1 MEPSPINISPVTDPK
16 LVSIIV
22 PVYNRPV
29 MVEEA
34 VRSALA
40 QTYRPI
46 EILIVDDESNDGK
59 TPAVLAAL
67 AAKHPE
73 VRVLA
78 RKNGGPGL
86 ARETGRQAARGEFI
100 QYLDSDDLLLPH
112 KLERQVAA
120 LNANP
125 DAGIA
130 YGMTRFIDAD
140 GNERQCTW
148 KEPNQVQEKMFPSFL
163 TARWWETATPLYRRA
178 VTDAAGPWTEMRLE
192 EDWEYD
198 ARVAALGKRL
208 VFVAEFVVEHRD
220 HPEDR
225 LSRGH
230 ELDPVRLRDRARAHE
245 LIYRHARRA
254 GVGDDVPEMKRFARE
269 LFLLARQSSAAGLAK
284 ESQTLLHLAREAS
297 GTQRNRLQFRV
308 YETFARIVGWSLT
321 GKLSVLSDR
330 LRW

>member
-1 MEPSPINISPVTDPK
+1 MGDRAGERS

-73 VRVLA
+73 VRVL
-78 RKNGGPGL
+78 RRPNGGPGL
-86 ARETGRQAARGEFI
+86 ARETGRQAARGEYI
-100 QYLDSDDLLLPH
+100 QYLDSDDLLLPG
-112 KLERQVAA
+112 KLEWQVAA
-120 LNANP
+120 LEADP
-125 DAGIA
+125 ECGVA
-130 YGMTRFIDAD
+130 YGMTRFIDVA
-140 GNERQCTW
+140 GHERECTW
-148 KEPNQVQEKMFPSFL
+148 KDPNQVQERMFPSFL
-163 TARWWETATPLYRRA
+163 VARWWETATPIYRRSI
-178 VTDAAGPWTEMRLE
+178 TDAAGPWTDMRLE

-198 ARVAALGKRL
+198 ARVGALGVKL
-208 VFVAEFVVEHRD
+208 AFIPEFVVEHRD

-254 GVGDDVPEMKRFARE
+254 GVADEAPEMERFARE
-269 LFLLARQSSAAGLAK
+269 LFLLARQSGAAGLAA
-284 ESQTLLHLAREAS
+284 ESENLFHLAREAS
-297 GTQRNRLQFRV
+297 GEQRNRTQFRI
-308 YETFARIVGWSLT
+308 YEATARILGWSLT

-330 LRW
+330 MRW

>member
-1 MEPSPINISPVTDPK
+1 MGDRAGERS

-73 VRVLA
+73 VRVL
-78 RKNGGPGL
+78 RRPNGGPGL
-86 ARETGRQAARGEFI
+86 ARETGRQAARGEYI
-100 QYLDSDDLLLPH
+100 QYLDSDDLLLPG
-112 KLERQVAA
+112 KLEWQVAA
-120 LNANP
+120 LEADP
-125 DAGIA
+125 ECGVA
-130 YGMTRFIDAD
+130 YGMTRFIDVA
-140 GNERQCTW
+140 GHERECTW
-148 KEPNQVQEKMFPSFL
+148 KDPNQVQERVFPSFL
-163 TARWWETATPLYRRA
+163 VARWWETATPIYRRSI
-178 VTDAAGPWTEMRLE
+178 TDAAGPWTDMRLE

-198 ARVAALGKRL
+198 ARVGALGVKL
-208 VFVAEFVVEHRD
+208 AFIPEFVVEHRD

-254 GVGDDVPEMKRFARE
+254 GVGDEAPEMERFARE
-269 LFLLARQSSAAGLAK
+269 LFLLARQSGAAGLAA
-284 ESQTLLHLAREAS
+284 ESENLFHLAREAS
-297 GTQRNRLQFRV
+297 GEQRNRTQFRI
-308 YETFARIVGWSLT
+308 YEATARILGWSLT

-330 LRW
+330 MRW

>member
-1 MEPSPINISPVTDPK
+1 MGDRAGERS

-29 MVEEA
+29 MIEEA

-67 AAKHPE
+67 AAEHPE
-73 VRVLA
+73 VRVL
-78 RKNGGPGL
+78 RRPNGGPGL
-86 ARETGRQAARGEFI
+86 ARETGRQAARGEYI
-100 QYLDSDDLLLPH
+100 QYLDSDDLLLPG
-112 KLERQVAA
+112 KLEWQVAA
-120 LNANP
+120 LEADP
-125 DAGIA
+125 ECGVA
-130 YGMTRFIDAD
+130 YGMTRFIDVA
-140 GNERQCTW
+140 GHERECTW
-148 KEPNQVQEKMFPSFL
+148 KDPNQVQERIFPSFL
-163 TARWWETATPLYRRA
+163 VARWWETATPIYRRSI
-178 VTDAAGPWTEMRLE
+178 TDAAGPWTDMRLE

-198 ARVAALGKRL
+198 ARVGALGVKL
-208 VFVAEFVVEHRD
+208 AFIPEFVVEHRD

-230 ELDPVRLRDRARAHE
+230 ELDPARLRDRARAHE

-254 GVGDDVPEMKRFARE
+254 GVGDEAPEMERFARE
-269 LFLLARQSSAAGLAK
+269 LFLLARQSGAAGLAA
-284 ESQTLLHLAREAS
+284 ESENLFHLAREAS
-297 GTQRNRLQFRV
+297 GEQRNRTQFRI
-308 YETFARIVGWSLT
+308 YEATARILGWSLT

-330 LRW
+330 MRW